1 MKSIIYICPK
11 GKNKPRGGIKI
22 IYRHAEILSKLLIQK
37 DKCKIFHFE
46 DINYRCEWF
55 PNKVNFKKNHSFDAE
70 KEFAIIPEWMAVY
83 HAKILQSQNIKY
95 AIFVL
100 NGFYINKKPE
110 KNFTE
115 NDIYNSYKKAEFIIS
130 CADEI
135 TEGIKLTFPEFEE
148 KIIRVNISVDNKKY
162 FCDKEIFKKKENLIT
177 YMPRKNKNNS
187 DILLFILNR
196 LLPKNWKIKSIDN
209 LIESEVANL
218 FKKSKIFLSFSE
230 LEGLGLPPIE
240 AALSGNSVIGY
251 TGEGGKEF
259 WDLPIFEEV
268 FSGDLRTFAKKVIK
282 KVKDCDKESSN
293 TFKEIEP
300 YISQLATKYSL
311 EKEESSVL
319 QIIDS
324 IKKIK

>member
-1 MKSIIYICPK
+1 MKSIIYVCPK

-22 IYRHAEILSKLLIQK
+22 IYRHAEILSKLLLQE

-46 DINYRCEWF
+46 DVNYRCEWF
-55 PNKVNFKKNHSFDAE
+55 PNKVNFKKNLSFDSE

-83 HAKILQSQNIKY
+83 HAKIMQRQNIKY

-100 NGFYINKKPE
+100 NSFYIHKKPE
-110 KNFTE
+110 KNFTT

-135 TEGIKLTFPEFEE
+135 TEGIKLTFPEFKE

-162 FCDKEIFKKKENLIT
+162 FCTREIFEKKENLIT

-187 DILLFILNR
+187 EILLFILNR

-209 LIESEVANL
+209 LIELEVANL
-218 FKKSKIFLSFSE
+218 FKKSKLFLSFSE

-240 AALSGNSVIGY
+240 AALSGNHVIGY

-282 KVKDCDKESSN
+282 KVKDCDEENSN
-293 TFKEIEP
+293 TFKKIEP

-311 EKEESSVL
+311 EKEKSSIS
-319 QIIDS
+319 QIIDL
-324 IKKIK
+324 IKKY